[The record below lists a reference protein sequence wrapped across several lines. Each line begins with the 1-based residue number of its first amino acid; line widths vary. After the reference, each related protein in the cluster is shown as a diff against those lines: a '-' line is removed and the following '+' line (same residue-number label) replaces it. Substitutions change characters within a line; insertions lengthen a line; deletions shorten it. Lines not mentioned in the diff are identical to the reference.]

1 MNQQTL
7 KGQWNQLKGKVRE
20 RWAQLTDDE
29 LGRTEGN
36 IEQVIGLIQRKT
48 GETRARVESFLDE
61 VSERGASIASRIS
74 ETAQESVGN
83 AAETVQMA
91 ATQVYD
97 AAQYGVAQTQ
107 KMVQSKPIEC
117 LAVSFGVGLL
127 SGIVV
132 GLIIRSR

>member
-7 KGQWNQLKGKVRE
+7 KGQWHQLKGKVRE

-48 GETRARVESFLDE
+48 GETRAKVESFLDE